1 MAFSTITKLNIV
13 DCFRYCLLSPTTTSP
28 LLKYSEDATH
38 IQSISTFWKIIV
50 GVLDGKS
57 ELGEKNRDGEKVN
70 VNSYSLLS
78 TFNYINYETD

>member
-13 DCFRYCLLSPTTTSP
+13 DCFRYCLLSPTTTS
-28 LLKYSEDATH
+28 LAEDATH

-57 ELGEKNRDGEKVN
+57 ALGEKNIDGEKVN